1 MFTRDKNYYFY
12 NDYIFKFSNI
22 VHVNIFRIFSI
33 SIDCPYMRLSND
45 AFHEKATLIIPI

>member
-22 VHVNIFRIFSI
+22 VHVNIFRIFS
-33 SIDCPYMRLSND
+33 ND